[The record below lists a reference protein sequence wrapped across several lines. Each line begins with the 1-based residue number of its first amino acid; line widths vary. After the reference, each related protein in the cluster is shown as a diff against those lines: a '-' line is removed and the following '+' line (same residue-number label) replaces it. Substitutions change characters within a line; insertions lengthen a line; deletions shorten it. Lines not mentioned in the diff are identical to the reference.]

1 MGSLCSNFKGEGFS
15 RKTILI
21 MSTKIGT
28 ILKACKQNRIEQ
40 ALGAMEVRYRP
51 CGVERTCNMLAPWGS
66 NTQWTDS
73 STTNT
78 TTSSCMSSSSP
89 SLSTSFS
96 TSSPHITHGWNSS
109 NTAQYNDG
117 ALH

>member
-15 RKTILI
+15 RETILI

-51 CGVERTCNMLAPWGS
+51 CGVERTYNMLAPWGS
-66 NTQWTDS
+66 STQWSDS
-73 STTNT
+73 STTST
-78 TTSSCMSSSSP
+78 TTSS
-89 SLSTSFS
+89 STSH
-96 TSSPHITHGWNSS
+96 HISHGWNSS

>member
-15 RKTILI
+15 RETILI

-28 ILKACKQNRIEQ
+28 ILNACKQNRIEQ

-66 NTQWTDS
+66 NTQWSDS
-73 STTNT
+73 ST
-78 TTSSCMSSSSP
+78 SSMPSSSP
-89 SLSTSFS
+89 SLSTSSS
-96 TSSPHITHGWNSS
+96 TSSSQISHGWNSS
-109 NTAQYNDG
+109 NTALYNDG